1 MTATPRQKKKTP
13 APSRLAVQ
21 RAVRA
26 APAARTLLRW
36 ARAAAGAGLRATLRV
51 VGAAEGR
58 RLNRAFRGRNYAT
71 NVLSFGYGGGR
82 GDLVLCHPVIAREAR
97 DQGKP
102 LPAHYAHMVVH
113 GLLHLRG
120 LDHARRAEAARM
132 QRREIRLLRSLGF
145 PNPYPLKAAL
155 K

>member
-1 MTATPRQKKKTP
+1 
-13 APSRLAVQ
+13 
-21 RAVRA
+21 
-26 APAARTLLRW
+26 
-36 ARAAAGAGLRATLRV
+36 
-51 VGAAEGR
+51 
-58 RLNRAFRGRNYAT
+58 
-71 NVLSFGYGGGR
+71 
-82 GDLVLCHPVIAREAR
+82 
-97 DQGKP
+97 
-102 LPAHYAHMVVH
+102 MVVH